1 MLPRG
6 VCLTAVLVGVS
17 MLATSVGAFA
27 QGPGHG
33 RAGPPGPAAAPA
45 ARPAA
50 PPAMARPAAPPAM
63 ARPAAPAFHPPA
75 MAQRPAMAPHPAPHI
90 ASPPPPR
97 PTPHFAAPPPRAAP
111 HVAAPRPEFHPGPAA
126 PHRPAMA
133 SGPMPHIAAPSHPSA
148 PPAAREQLSRRDQ
161 IEQRAQQ
168 RQQQVQ
174 QRQRDMLSR
183 QTTERQ
189 TRIDRLQQRVQQLQS
204 QKPEGARALRQQQRT
219 LQTQNRLLQREQR
232 AQQSDLTR
240 QQRLGLQA
248 PAGRTPATAAAA
260 QAAERGRFGE
270 RFREQAPAQVQ
281 AALTTR
287 QSGWAP
293 RQAWRHRHPAVFV
306 AWLGPVFWPYAYS
319 DIFDYTFWSYAYE
332 PGYWAYAYD
341 DFVDTVFW
349 GSDSPYSAY
358 ASINP
363 YDYPQAGGGSRV
375 RQRASVSPQT
385 LQQLCSTP
393 DKGVT
398 AWPLA
403 DIAQAVR
410 PTPEQRALLDELKA
424 AAAKAADVFKDSC
437 AETYA
442 LTPPGRLRAMA
453 NRINATL
460 EAVKIVRPAL
470 ENFYNS
476 LSDEQ
481 QARFNALGPNV
492 GDRSQQQ
499 QAGAENCGDP
509 KSGLTQ
515 LPIQRIEA
523 VLHPAGKQK
532 EALDRLSEATAKG
545 VEGLQAAC
553 PNDIPLT
560 PVGRLEAM
568 QHRLEAM
575 LTAAKLVE
583 PALDE
588 FYATLS
594 SEQKARFN
602 TLQQVAGP

>member
-1 MLPRG
+1 M
-6 VCLTAVLVGVS
+6 
-17 MLATSVGAFA
+17 
-27 QGPGHG
+27 
-33 RAGPPGPAAAPA
+33 
-45 ARPAA
+45 
-50 PPAMARPAAPPAM
+50 
-63 ARPAAPAFHPPA
+63 
-75 MAQRPAMAPHPAPHI
+75 
-90 ASPPPPR
+90 
-97 PTPHFAAPPPRAAP
+97 
-111 HVAAPRPEFHPGPAA
+111 
-126 PHRPAMA
+126 
-133 SGPMPHIAAPSHPSA
+133 
-148 PPAAREQLSRRDQ
+148 SRRDQ
-161 IEQRAQQ
+161 IEPRAQQ

-174 QRQRDMLSR
+174 QREQMVQQRQREMLSR

-204 QKPEGARALRQQQRT
+204 QKPEGARALREQQRT

-232 AQQSDLTR
+232 AQQSDLAR
-240 QQRLGLQA
+240 QQQLGLQA
-248 PAGRTPATAAAA
+248 PAGRAPAVAAAA
-260 QAAERGRFGE
+260 QAAQRGRFAE
-270 RFREQAPAQVQ
+270 RFREQAPAQAQ

-306 AWLGPVFWPYAYS
+306 PWLGPVFWPYAYS
-319 DIFDYTFWSYAYE
+319 DIFNYTFWSYAYE

-349 GSDSPYSAY
+349 GGDSPYSAY
-358 ASINP
+358 ASTNP
-363 YDYPQAGGGSRV
+363 YDYPQARGDRA
-375 RQRASVSPQT
+375 RPRASVSRQT
-385 LQQLCSTP
+385 LQQLCGAP

-403 DIAQAVR
+403 DIARAVQ
-410 PTPEQRALLDELKA
+410 PTPEQRALLDELKIA
-424 AAAKAADVFKDSC
+424 AANAAGVFKDSC

-442 LTPPGRLRAMA
+442 LTPPGRLRAMM
-453 NRINATL
+453 NRISATL

-481 QARFNALGPNV
+481 QARFSALGPNV
-492 GDRSQQQ
+492 GERSTQQRE
-499 QAGAENCGDP
+499 ASAEGCGDP
-509 KSGLTQ
+509 KFSLTQ
-515 LPIQRIEA
+515 LPIQRVEA

-545 VEGLQAAC
+545 VAGLQAAC
-553 PNDIPLT
+553 PNDVPLT

-602 TLQQVAGP
+602 TLQQVASP

>member
-1 MLPRG
+1 
-6 VCLTAVLVGVS
+6 
-17 MLATSVGAFA
+17 
-27 QGPGHG
+27 
-33 RAGPPGPAAAPA
+33 
-45 ARPAA
+45 
-50 PPAMARPAAPPAM
+50 
-63 ARPAAPAFHPPA
+63 
-75 MAQRPAMAPHPAPHI
+75 MAPQ
-90 ASPPPPR
+90 
-97 PTPHFAAPPPRAAP
+97 PTPR
-111 HVAAPRPEFHPGPAA
+111 
-126 PHRPAMA
+126 
-133 SGPMPHIAAPSHPSA
+133 IAAPSRPSA
-148 PPAAREQLSRRDQ
+148 APAVSERPSRQQQ

-168 RQQQVQ
+168 HQQQIQQRQQMVQ
-174 QRQRDMLSR
+174 QRQSEVLSR
-183 QTTERQ
+183 QTAERQ

-204 QKPEGARALRQQQRT
+204 QKPENARARREQQRM

-232 AQQSDLTR
+232 TQQTDLAR

-248 PAGRTPATAAAA
+248 PAATATAAAA
-260 QAAERGRFGE
+260 ARTAKRGRFAA
-270 RFREQAPAQVQ
+270 RFREQATAQTQ
-281 AALTTR
+281 AALITR

-349 GSDSPYSAY
+349 GDDNPYSAY
-358 ASINP
+358 ASTNP
-363 YDYPQAGGGSRV
+363 SDYPQAGGGTGTP
-375 RQRASVSPQT
+375 QRASVSPQT
-385 LQQLCSTP
+385 LQQLCGTP

-403 DIAQAVR
+403 DIARAVR
-410 PTPEQRALLDELKA
+410 PTPEQRALLDALKTA
-424 AAAKAADVFKDSC
+424 AVNAAGALKDSC

-442 LTPPGRLRAMA
+442 LTPPGRLRAMM
-453 NRINATL
+453 NRISATL

-476 LSDEQ
+476 LNDEQ

-492 GDRSQQQ
+492 GDRSPRRQEASAQE
-499 QAGAENCGDP
+499 GSAEGCSDP

-532 EALDRLSEATAKG
+532 EALDRLGEATAKG

-553 PNDIPLT
+553 PNDAPLT

-575 LTAAKLVE
+575 VTTARLVE

-602 TLQQVAGP
+602 TLQQLASP

>member
-1 MLPRG
+1 
-6 VCLTAVLVGVS
+6 
-17 MLATSVGAFA
+17 
-27 QGPGHG
+27 
-33 RAGPPGPAAAPA
+33 
-45 ARPAA
+45 
-50 PPAMARPAAPPAM
+50 MA
-63 ARPAAPAFHPPA
+63 
-75 MAQRPAMAPHPAPHI
+75 
-90 ASPPPPR
+90 PR
-97 PTPHFAAPPPRAAP
+97 PT
-111 HVAAPRPEFHPGPAA
+111 
-126 PHRPAMA
+126 
-133 SGPMPHIAAPSHPSA
+133 PHIAAPSRPSA
-148 PPAAREQLSRRDQ
+148 LPAASERLSRRDQ

-168 RQQQVQ
+168 HQQQIQQRQQVVQ
-174 QRQRDMLSR
+174 QRQRETLSR

-204 QKPEGARALRQQQRT
+204 QKVEGARAQREQQRM
-219 LQTQNRLLQREQR
+219 LQTQNRLLGREQR
-232 AQQSDLTR
+232 AQQLDLAR

-248 PAGRTPATAAAA
+248 PAGRAAATAAAV
-260 QAAERGRFGE
+260 QAAERGRFAA
-270 RFREQAPAQVQ
+270 RFREQATPQTQ
-281 AALTTR
+281 AALVAR

-319 DIFDYTFWSYAYE
+319 DIFNYTFWSYAYE

-349 GSDSPYSAY
+349 GGDSPYAAY
-358 ASINP
+358 ASTNP
-363 YDYPQAGGGSRV
+363 YDYPQARGDRA
-375 RQRASVSPQT
+375 RPRASVSRQT
-385 LQQLCSTP
+385 LQQLCGTP

-403 DIAQAVR
+403 DIAKAVQ
-410 PTPEQRALLDELKA
+410 PTPEQRALLDELKSA
-424 AAAKAADVFKDSC
+424 AADAAGVFKDSC

-442 LTPPGRLRAMA
+442 LTPPGRLRAMM
-453 NRINATL
+453 NRIGATL

-492 GDRSQQQ
+492 GERSSQPQEANAQ
-499 QAGAENCGDP
+499 ETSAEGCGDP

-532 EALDRLSEATAKG
+532 EALDRLGEATAKG

-553 PNDIPLT
+553 PNDVPLT

-568 QHRLEAM
+568 QRRLEAM

-602 TLQQVAGP
+602 TLQQVASP

>member
-1 MLPRG
+1 
-6 VCLTAVLVGVS
+6 
-17 MLATSVGAFA
+17 
-27 QGPGHG
+27 
-33 RAGPPGPAAAPA
+33 
-45 ARPAA
+45 
-50 PPAMARPAAPPAM
+50 MA
-63 ARPAAPAFHPPA
+63 
-75 MAQRPAMAPHPAPHI
+75 
-90 ASPPPPR
+90 PR
-97 PTPHFAAPPPRAAP
+97 PT
-111 HVAAPRPEFHPGPAA
+111 
-126 PHRPAMA
+126 
-133 SGPMPHIAAPSHPSA
+133 PHIAAPSGPGAA
-148 PPAAREQLSRRDQ
+148 PAVSERLSRREQ
-161 IEQRAQQ
+161 IDQRAQQ
-168 RQQQVQ
+168 HQQQIQQRQQMVQ
-174 QRQRDMLSR
+174 QRQREVLSR
-183 QTTERQ
+183 QTAERQ

-204 QKPEGARALRQQQRT
+204 QKPEGARAQREQQRM

-232 AQQSDLTR
+232 TQQTDLAR

-248 PAGRTPATAAAA
+248 PTAAATATAAAA
-260 QAAERGRFGE
+260 AARAAERGRFAE
-270 RFREQAPAQVQ
+270 RFREQASAQTQ
-281 AALTTR
+281 AALVAR

-349 GSDSPYSAY
+349 GGDSPYAAY

-363 YDYPQAGGGSRV
+363 YDYPQAGGSRA

-385 LQQLCSTP
+385 LQQLCGTP

-403 DIAQAVR
+403 DIARAVR
-410 PTPEQRALLDELKA
+410 PTPEQRALLDQLKTA
-424 AAAKAADVFKDSC
+424 AANAAGVFKDSC
-437 AETYA
+437 ADTYA
-442 LTPPGRLRAMA
+442 LTPPGRLRAMM
-453 NRINATL
+453 NRVSATL

-492 GDRSQQQ
+492 GDRSPPQQ
-499 QAGAENCGDP
+499 QASGEGCGDP

-553 PNDIPLT
+553 PNDVAADAGRTAGGDAAPARGHADGRQAGRTCPRRVLRHAEQRAEGALQHAATGRRPVRATSRELHVRCRTMQVRTVTDCALCKKHIRIRAGIGGQSACVFKPGMPL
-560 PVGRLEAM
+560 PNVWLG
-568 QHRLEAM
+568 
-575 LTAAKLVE
+575 
-583 PALDE
+583 PPSPP
-588 FYATLS
+588 TLHH
-594 SEQKARFN
+594 
-602 TLQQVAGP
+602 